1 MSSLLRLLL
10 TKSDAPGTRNV
21 QRDTVALAMDD
32 GTEVEVVRVRD
43 PRARRLRLSVDERG
57 ARLTLPPR
65 ASAPMI
71 CIRPSASAGPR
82 KSR

>member
-10 TKSDAPGTRNV
+10 TKSDAGTRNI

-32 GTEVEVVRVRD
+32 GTQVEVVRVRD

-65 ASAPMI
+65 ASAI
-71 CIRPSASAGPR
+71 SGTRFL
-82 KSR
+82 